1 MGEQESGGMAG
12 CRFKHKKFN
21 CNAEE
26 GTKQMK
32 TPVSVNEKKDFIR
45 WFLNHY
51 QLKRRECVWILNY
64 LMSHDQLMEKV
75 HFVDNAE
82 RCPRGL
88 VMSTHCVDEVPFR
101 FYKENVMTTD
111 AEKSFHD
118 IRLNR
123 YEDIYIQ
130 LNFYASNQA
139 HQYAAVLVEN
149 PFMPKKLEISEKDK
163 LIAEQFLIASIEKFQ
178 KEKLLELIDEAL
190 DNGDQQSFQELT
202 SRLKY
207 LQSAE

>member
-1 MGEQESGGMAG
+1 MQRREATM
-12 CRFKHKKFN
+12 
-21 CNAEE
+21 
-26 GTKQMK
+26 T

-75 HFVDNAE
+75 HFVDQAQY
-82 RCPRGL
+82 CPRGL

-123 YEDIYIQ
+123 DEEIYIQ
-130 LNFYASNQA
+130 LNFHASNQA
-139 HQYAAVLVEN
+139 HQYVIVLEDN
-149 PFMPKKLEISEKDK
+149 PFMPNSLQINEKDRI
-163 LIAEQFLIASIEKFQ
+163 LAERFLTTSLSKFQ
-178 KEKLLELIDEAL
+178 RDKLLTLIDDAL
-190 DNGDQQSFQELT
+190 DRQDQEAFQELT
-202 SRLKY
+202 RQLKM
-207 LQSAE
+207 LGNSE